1 MTQDIQ
7 VANWDGKRVSE
18 ACQVYV
24 TDITKV
30 VERCR
35 GIDILAALGH
45 QRERRILLPGPVAAH
60 VRVCKVV
67 EADWLDVYNID
78 ELTQSSGANNLSQ
91 SLGIRGI
98 SEDLKVNT

>member
-1 MTQDIQ
+1 MTDFTQ
-7 VANWDGKRVSE
+7 AL
-18 ACQVYV
+18 
-24 TDITKV
+24 
-30 VERCR
+30 ERCTKF
-35 GIDILAALGH
+35 DVLAALGH